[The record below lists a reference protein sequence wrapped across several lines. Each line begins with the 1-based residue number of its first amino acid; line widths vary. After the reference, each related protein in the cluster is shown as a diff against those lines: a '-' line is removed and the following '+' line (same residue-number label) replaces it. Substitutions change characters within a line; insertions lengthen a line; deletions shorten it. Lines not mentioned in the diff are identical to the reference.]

1 MPACQSALTSAR
13 GLIPIP
19 QEGCEGGGTLL
30 AGGRGRVKSEEDD
43 DEDEE
48 TKVVIGSRFD
58 ERFVTN
64 MQQKSQ

>member
-1 MPACQSALTSAR
+1 MPACQSAFTSAR

-19 QEGCEGGGTLL
+19 QQGCGGGGTLL
-30 AGGRGRVKSEEDD
+30 AGERGRVKSEDD
-43 DEDEE
+43 NEDEE
-48 TKVVIGSRFD
+48 ARVVIGSRFD